1 MNQNPKP
8 PIDTHTTMMTSKLV
22 RISSKTKTATAL
34 LHPPNSKGCI
44 PADKPLKSLTLAKIF
59 RLKVV

>member
-22 RISSKTKTATAL
+22 RISSKTKTATEL

-44 PADKPLKSLTLAKIF
+44 PADKALKWLI
-59 RLKVV
+59 